1 MLKLRYGNE
10 RLNLK
15 GEIMS
20 IDILKGQTKNKEFGN
35 LYLFYG
41 PEEYLKQYYL
51 DLIEKGIVKDDFKD
65 INRVLIEGKVET
77 KKLIDNCDTLPL
89 FSEKKLV
96 VVKNSGLFKS
106 SKKSDSGAGKGKAA
120 KDDLLV
126 FLQNVPGHVC
136 LVFVEEEIDKRLK
149 PVDAIKKNGLLV
161 EFSYQKPAE
170 LVKWVIKVFKSYNKT
185 IDPNVA
191 SVLVNNS
198 EQGMNEILNEINK
211 LVLYLGDRE
220 KAEMKDVEKVC
231 TKSVKSR
238 IFDLTDAIAEKNRTK
253 AFRILEDMVVL
264 KEPMPKI
271 LFMITRQLRQVLEMR
286 LFLNE
291 GMGLNEAASK
301 MGLTPYIAGK
311 ISRQAKEFDVDVLKK
326 TFEES
331 LELDVAVKTG
341 KISDRM
347 AVEMLIVR
355 FSEKTDRSFKN

>member
-1 MLKLRYGNE
+1 
-10 RLNLK
+10 
-15 GEIMS
+15 MS
-20 IDILKGQTKNKEFGN
+20 IDILKGQIKNKEFGN

-41 PEEYLKQYYL
+41 PEEYLKRYYL
-51 DLIEKGIVKDDFKD
+51 DLVEKDIVKGDFKD
-65 INRVLIEGKVET
+65 INKVLMDGKIET
-77 KKLIDNCDTLPL
+77 KRLIDNCDTLPL

-106 SKKSDSGAGKGKAA
+106 AKKSDSGAGKGKASKGKA
-120 KDDLLV
+120 STDDFLT
-126 FLQNVPGHVC
+126 FLQNVPQHVC

-149 PVDAIKKNGLLV
+149 PVDAVKKHGLMV

-170 LVKWVIKVFKSYNKT
+170 LVRWVIKVFKSYNK
-185 IDPNVA
+185 IIEPDVA

-220 KAEMKDVEKVC
+220 KASMKDIEKVC
-231 TKSVKSR
+231 SKSIKSR

-253 AFRILEDMVVL
+253 AYKILEDMVVL
-264 KEPMPKI
+264 KEPMPRI

-291 GMGLNEAASK
+291 GMGLNEAAAK

-311 ISRQAKEFDVDVLKK
+311 IARQAREFHADDLKK

-341 KISDRM
+341 RISDRM

-355 FSEKTDRSFKN
+355 FSEKTGSKL